1 MDSSTTEEASG
12 NGPFAGSS
20 SVSTWSPSLAGV
32 VAALG
37 GTGFAGELLAALNRG
52 VAVDHAC
59 LMRFAGSTRPPVLES
74 ASWRGGEHVAEVQQ
88 AYLAGLYKHDP
99 NLKLA
104 PARGSV
110 AVLLQRR
117 AGIREGAYREACYGR
132 FGLLERLTVAA
143 SSDGGQLVA
152 LNLYRLEAGGAFTAA
167 ELATIEA
174 LAPLLAAL
182 AVKHVAMMGM
192 RLRSRE
198 RADRIE
204 AAAARLAAL
213 SAALTRRE
221 RDVLARVLVGMTSEG
236 IALDLGIGLTSVLTY
251 RRRSYAR
258 VGVTSQA
265 ELFALCL

>member
-1 MDSSTTEEASG
+1 M
-12 NGPFAGSS
+12 
-20 SVSTWSPSLAGV
+20 
-32 VAALG
+32 AALG
-37 GTGFAGELLAALNRG
+37 GTAFAAELLAALNRV

-59 LMRFAGSTRPPVLES
+59 LMRFAGPSRPPVLES

-110 AVLLQRR
+110 AVLLQRS

-143 SSDGGQLVA
+143 SSEGGQLVA

-182 AVKHVAMMGM
+182 AVKHVAMMGI

-251 RRRSYAR
+251 RRRGYAR